1 MYMYKYTYLHT
12 RSSIYNSSST
22 WNFSFFSRV
31 HRYSISLQLL
41 KKLLVRILFLFFQ
54 PVVFLCSGASEIFFL
69 LVLSVAAGFKE
80 GDNSLN
86 LGNRAFCGI
95 GQQVMKSLSFR
106 SVITLG
112 KPLGWYCTS
121 HCMAVCHPGGN
132 KTCFSQDMLLATMD
146 GASYQT
152 AEAVGRSSSKG

>member
-1 MYMYKYTYLHT
+1 MCFTAYIWTTEYRVKKTQEYIMYSPCILKTWISRKINVNTQKCTCTSICIYTHVQVYIIPVPHGTSLFFAEFTDLVPLSSYL
-12 RSSIYNSSST
+12 RS
-22 WNFSFFSRV
+22 FLLEFCSF
-31 HRYSISLQLL
+31 
-41 KKLLVRILFLFFQ
+41 FFQ

-95 GQQVMKSLSFR
+95 GQQVMKSSSFR

-112 KPLGWYCTS
+112 KPLG
-121 HCMAVCHPGGN
+121 
-132 KTCFSQDMLLATMD
+132 
-146 GASYQT
+146 
-152 AEAVGRSSSKG
+152 

>member
-1 MYMYKYTYLHT
+1 MCFTAYIWTTEYRVKKTQEYIMYSPCILKTWISRKINVNTQKCTCTSIRIYTHVQVYIIPVPHGTSLFFAEFTDLVPLSSYL
-12 RSSIYNSSST
+12 RS
-22 WNFSFFSRV
+22 FLLEFCSFFFS
-31 HRYSISLQLL
+31 QLSFYAAGHL
-41 KKLLVRILFLFFQ
+41 RSFI
-54 PVVFLCSGASEIFFL
+54 L

-112 KPLGWYCTS
+112 KPLG
-121 HCMAVCHPGGN
+121 
-132 KTCFSQDMLLATMD
+132 
-146 GASYQT
+146 
-152 AEAVGRSSSKG
+152 